1 MCRSY
6 LWIMIRILSAAITIM
21 EKEITADITVM
32 EKSAATDT
40 AASKELQNSLCIQKN
55 MCAEGAFYMV

>member
-1 MCRSY
+1 
-6 LWIMIRILSAAITIM
+6 MIRILSAAITIM